1 MLITSVI
8 FLVYYS
14 KLQYC
19 QRRNDKN
26 RITNLKNVVE
36 LEDLDFM
43 QMVSDLQLDYD
54 DTDLKEIEKEVI
66 SQLRSKGYRIDLDG
80 KPLA

>member
-1 MLITSVI
+1 M
-8 FLVYYS
+8 
-14 KLQYC
+14 
-19 QRRNDKN
+19 
-26 RITNLKNVVE
+26 VE

-66 SQLRSKGYRIDLDG
+66 SQLRRKGERIDIDGRPLD
-80 KPLA
+80 